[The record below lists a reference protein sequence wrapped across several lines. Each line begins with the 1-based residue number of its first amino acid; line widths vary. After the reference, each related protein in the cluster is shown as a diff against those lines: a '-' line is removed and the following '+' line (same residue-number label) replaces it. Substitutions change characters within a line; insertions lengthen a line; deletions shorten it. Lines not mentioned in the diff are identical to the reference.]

1 MRYCHNFS
9 FTSHSQ
15 CEGLRK
21 KKGREVTSIGNVC
34 FFPVQRIILVKLQ
47 LSYEWLSSHSW
58 ITKQFH
64 TWIYIYKV
72 LKSLNDN
79 SFIWCDMALQLS
91 GTIHST
97 AEVLFN
103 GLQAVDLISFA
114 TEASLSLVPFSKM
127 NRQNQMLSL
136 QIIDI
141 ISREN
146 KDKHNV

>member
-1 MRYCHNFS
+1 
-9 FTSHSQ
+9 
-15 CEGLRK
+15 
-21 KKGREVTSIGNVC
+21 
-34 FFPVQRIILVKLQ
+34 
-47 LSYEWLSSHSW
+47 
-58 ITKQFH
+58 
-64 TWIYIYKV
+64 
-72 LKSLNDN
+72 
-79 SFIWCDMALQLS
+79 MALQLS